1 MNPFLTMTLGAALM
15 TAILLQPA
23 TALAQGT
30 AFTYQGRLDAEGAP
44 ANGLYDLRFTVHDAA
59 SGGNQWGPALTNAPV
74 AVSNGLFTVTLDF
87 GFGVFNGGARWLE
100 IGVRSNG
107 TASAFTPLAPR
118 QAVLP
123 SPYAFWAA
131 NASQA
136 VTVSGTVPASG
147 LNGLYS
153 NPVNFNNP
161 ANSFSGNGAGLTN
174 LNASQLTSGTVP
186 AAALG
191 NAWKITGNAGTT
203 PGTHFVGTTDNQP
216 LEFKVNGQRV
226 LRLAPGINAP
236 SVVAGSDQN
245 SISAGLQG
253 AAIGGGHRNLIEQNA
268 IYATIGGGVGN
279 AIEPNA
285 WYGTIAGGYSNT
297 VRGDN
302 SFDTRLATI
311 GGGGQNT
318 INSRAWGATIGGGS
332 MNTIGPFASYA
343 TIPGGFANSAA
354 ARAFAA
360 GNRAKADHTGAFVW
374 GDSTD
379 EDIVSTNANSVTLR
393 ASGGYR
399 LFSNAGAT
407 AGVYLAPG
415 AGSWTSI
422 SDRNAKENFAPV
434 DPLAVLEKVAAL
446 PLTSWNYKSQD
457 ASIRHLGPM
466 AQDFKAAFG
475 LGESDTGIAT
485 VDADGVALAAIQ
497 GLNQKV
503 EAKTREL
510 GARSEELEARSR
522 KLEAEN
528 AALKAEL
535 KQIKQLLDSLASQLK
550 GGAQ

>member
-1 MNPFLTMTLGAALM
+1 
-15 TAILLQPA
+15 
-23 TALAQGT
+23 
-30 AFTYQGRLDAEGAP
+30 
-44 ANGLYDLRFTVHDAA
+44 
-59 SGGNQWGPALTNAPV
+59 
-74 AVSNGLFTVTLDF
+74 
-87 GFGVFNGGARWLE
+87 
-100 IGVRSNG
+100 
-107 TASAFTPLAPR
+107 
-118 QAVLP
+118 
-123 SPYAFWAA
+123 
-131 NASQA
+131 
-136 VTVSGTVPASG
+136 
-147 LNGLYS
+147 
-153 NPVNFNNP
+153 
-161 ANSFSGNGAGLTN
+161 
-174 LNASQLTSGTVP
+174 
-186 AAALG
+186 
-191 NAWKITGNAGTT
+191 
-203 PGTHFVGTTDNQP
+203 
-216 LEFKVNGQRV
+216 
-226 LRLAPGINAP
+226 
-236 SVVAGSDQN
+236 
-245 SISAGLQG
+245 
-253 AAIGGGHRNLIEQNA
+253 
-268 IYATIGGGVGN
+268 
-279 AIEPNA
+279 
-285 WYGTIAGGYSNT
+285 
-297 VRGDN
+297 
-302 SFDTRLATI
+302 
-311 GGGGQNT
+311 
-318 INSRAWGATIGGGS
+318 

-434 DPLAVLEKVAAL
+434 DPLVVLEKVAAL

-475 LGESDTGIAT
+475 LGESDTGITT
-485 VDADGVALAAIQ
+485 VDADGVALVAIQ